1 MYNLKSVRLINFQTH
16 TDLTVNFTD
25 NVNVISGLTGVGKS
39 AIYKAILWA
48 YGYSD
53 ISENDFRREGTN
65 ETSVIIKL
73 SSGFEVEKIRSN
85 TLNRYILRK
94 EECKDK
100 IFDKI
105 GKDAPEEI
113 KKVLGIEEIEFE
125 KINLNINFASQDDL
139 NFIFDSKIP
148 ASFNAKLF
156 NKLTGNEILDSLF
169 VNLNRENLNISKEVK
184 RLDEQIIQQKENVEN
199 CTKQYEELSS
209 KFYKVKELYSQIEEK
224 IIIYDELKKLA
235 SKLKENKE
243 SQDFVKYK
251 LDKIIV
257 ISEQT
262 INELKDK
269 AQLLKELISIQNKLK
284 EIKTNLDKTKEK
296 QKLIKTPK
304 IDLDNLKQ
312 KAIVISE
319 LGQLSIKI
327 EMNKTNQ
334 EKTKFQIKEKQ
345 TLLGNLNKQ
354 LKEIWNKL
362 SFCEKCK
369 PIAEKVIFGGK

>member
-1 MYNLKSVRLINFQTH
+1 MYNLKSVTLKNFQTH
-16 TDLTVNFTD
+16 DNLTVNFTD

-39 AIYKAILWA
+39 AIYKAILWV

-65 ETSVIIKL
+65 ETSVIVKL
-73 SSGFEVEKIRSN
+73 SSGFEVERIRSN

-94 EECKDK
+94 EECEDK
-100 IFDKI
+100 IFDKV
-105 GKDAPEEI
+105 GKNLPDEI
-113 KKVLGIEEIEFE
+113 RKVLGIEEIEFE

-199 CTKQYEELSS
+199 CTKQYNELSN
-209 KFYKVKELYSQIEEK
+209 KLQKVVELYSQIEEK

-243 SQDFVKYK
+243 TQDFVKYK
-251 LDKIIV
+251 LDKIV
-257 ISEQT
+257 IISDKT
-262 INELKDK
+262 INELKEKSD
-269 AQLLKELISIQNKLK
+269 LLKELLTLK
-284 EIKTNLDKTKEK
+284 EKLTSVSQTLHKTIEA
-296 QKLIKTPK
+296 QKLIKIPK
-304 IDLDNLKQ
+304 IDFDELKQ
-312 KAIVISE
+312 KVIVYDE
-319 LGQLSIKI
+319 LKQLYANL
-327 EMNKTNQ
+327 EQNK
-334 EKTKFQIKEKQ
+334 
-345 TLLGNLNKQ
+345 LNKERVVIQ
-354 LKEIWNKL
+354 LKENKELYGKLDKELKEIWNKL
-362 SFCEKCK
+362 DFCSKCK